1 MHHML
6 RQSQLSYRR
15 MSLRKEMLVRSSQKQ
30 PAAAEKSNVRQDY
43 EDDSFGLGF
52 LSSP

>member
-1 MHHML
+1 MHHTL

-15 MSLRKEMLVRSSQKQ
+15 MSLSRKEMLVGSSQKQ

-43 EDDSFGLGF
+43 EDDSF
-52 LSSP
+52 